1 MAEKIKVDESLT
13 DQFLNDFINECLLS
27 IYELKYTDFSYKYDK
42 FDFYF
47 KIKDLLR
54 PSMYLMGNSY
64 SFNTHTIL
72 RLNTN
77 SVHHFALQGKE
88 AFFAYLKVE
97 LGKSICYTNYINRL
111 PKGPPN
117 VSIQKA

>member
-1 MAEKIKVDESLT
+1 MSKKEKTIE
-13 DQFLNDFINECLLS
+13 E
-27 IYELKYTDFSYKYDK
+27 KYKKLDDISHV
-42 FDFYF
+42 
-47 KIKDLLR
+47 LLR

>member
-13 DQFLNDFINECLLS
+13 DQFLNDFINEYLLS

-64 SFNTHTIL
+64 SFNTYTIL

-88 AFFAYLKVE
+88 VFFAYLRAE
-97 LGKSICYTNYINRL
+97 LDKSVCYINYINRL
-111 PKGPPN
+111 PKGSTN
-117 VSIQKA
+117 VSIQNT

>member
-47 KIKDLLR
+47 KIKDLLKKKQ
-54 PSMYLMGNSY
+54 SIIILLYLN
-64 SFNTHTIL
+64 NTL
-72 RLNTN
+72 
-77 SVHHFALQGKE
+77 
-88 AFFAYLKVE
+88 FF
-97 LGKSICYTNYINRL
+97 G
-111 PKGPPN
+111 
-117 VSIQKA
+117 